1 VFGSSFHDF
10 TFKKGLQVGEGN
22 FTDLHVRRNGSANS
36 LPVSGEEAE
45 DTSGKT
51 CPLDEGTHAES
62 HNLEKGQLQKLK
74 GVWFEYTR
82 KELKGTSLQGN
93 SVFSYNSDGLM
104 TRYQFLFIS
113 QINLTTRKLKKSLL
127 TSID

>member
-1 VFGSSFHDF
+1 MILRS
-10 TFKKGLQVGEGN
+10 TKALQVDEGN
-22 FTDLHVRRNGSANS
+22 FSELHVRRNGSANN
-36 LPVSGEEAE
+36 LPVSGDEVE

-51 CPLDEGTHAES
+51 SPLDEGTHAES
-62 HNLEKGQLQKLK
+62 HNCEKGQLQKLK

-82 KELKGTSLQGN
+82 KELKGTSLHGN

-104 TRYQFLFIS
+104 TRYQFLFVS